1 MKSFTRIKVING
13 HEYLYEITPYYDKEK
28 KQIRQKSKY
37 LGKNLNG
44 VPVKVRS
51 KDQVPRKVL
60 SYGEFVP
67 LRKIAEDLNL
77 ENILSETLHAN
88 EIWPVLS
95 LAMNYV
101 IRPRA
106 LTHIQSWYE
115 GTILTEDH
123 PDLPLSSQ
131 SLSRLLSRI
140 GESTANLDFS
150 RALIQRTS
158 TSRTLIYD
166 ITSLSSYSQ
175 KIDLLEYGYNRDGFD
190 LPQVNLSLIVDID
203 LGIPLMYDVYPES
216 IVDVSTLKN
225 TIKKINAQG
234 VRNYTLIMD
243 RGFFSTANVE
253 ELVSSN
259 LSFIIPPASTLKS
272 VKEAISAI
280 HSSIDDPQ
288 YLKLHQ
294 KEPLF
299 VMPVNIEIGEIHLKG
314 YAYYDQRREQQERN
328 TLYKRL
334 YDLMERLKSVNL
346 KPWMNPGEVFREMAR
361 KDAKFIEWRTA
372 DGKFEVVLRKNAISQ
387 AVNKLGKFILLYQ
400 GQFSWEE
407 CLSLYR
413 GKDAVEKGF
422 AILKNDIDL
431 MPAHVRTDNTL
442 RGYLFIA
449 FLALILRMKLMRLMV
464 EAGLSKKFSVE
475 GLLTELE
482 KIKVMMLPD
491 GQKITTE
498 VTKKQRQ
505 ILDALNMCA

>member
-13 HEYLYEITPYYDKEK
+13 QEYLYEITPYYDKGK

-44 VPVKVRS
+44 VPVKVRF

-60 SYGEFVP
+60 SHGEFVP
-67 LRKIAEDLNL
+67 LMKISEDLNL
-77 ENILSETLHAN
+77 EQILLEMLPTN
-88 EIWPVLS
+88 EVWPVLS

-106 LTHIQSWYE
+106 LNHMQSWYE
-115 GTILTEDH
+115 GTILAQDH
-123 PDLPLSSQ
+123 PDIPLSSL
-131 SLSRLLSRI
+131 SLSRILSRI
-140 GESTANLDFS
+140 GEGTTNLDFS

-158 TSRTLIYD
+158 TAHTLIYD

-175 KIDLLEYGYNRDGFD
+175 NIDLLEYGYNRDGLD
-190 LPQVNLSLIVDID
+190 LPQVNLSLIVDKD
-203 LGIPLMYDVYPES
+203 LGIPLMYDVYPGS

-225 TIKKINAQG
+225 TIKKIKSQG
-234 VRNYTLIMD
+234 VRDYTLIMD
-243 RGFFSTANVE
+243 RGFFSTSNIE

-299 VMPVNIEIGEIHLKG
+299 VMPVNINIGEICLNG
-314 YAYYDQRREQQERN
+314 YAYYDQKREQQERN
-328 TLYKRL
+328 SLYKRL
-334 YDLMERLKSVNL
+334 YDLMERLKGVNL
-346 KPWMNPGEVFREMAR
+346 KPWMNPGEVFRGIAG
-361 KDAKFIEWRTA
+361 KDARFIEWRTI
-372 DGKFEVVLRKNAISQ
+372 DGKFEVALRKNAISQ
-387 AVNKLGKFILLYQ
+387 AINKLGKFILLYQ

-413 GKDAVEKGF
+413 GKDTVEKGF
-422 AILKNDIDL
+422 DVLKNDIDL
-431 MPAHVRTDNTL
+431 MPAHVRTDKTL
-442 RGYLFIA
+442 KGYLFIA
-449 FLALILRMKLMRLMV
+449 FLALILRMKLMKRMV
-464 EAGLSKKFSVE
+464 ETGLSKRFSVE

-482 KIKVMMLPD
+482 KIKVLILPN
-491 GQKITTE
+491 GQRITTE
-498 VTKKQRQ
+498 VTKKQRE
-505 ILDALNMCA
+505 ILDALNTCA

>member
-13 HEYLYEITPYYDKEK
+13 QEYLYEITPYYDKEK

-51 KDQVPRKVL
+51 KDHIPKKVL
-60 SYGEFVP
+60 SHGEFIP
-67 LRKIAEDLNL
+67 LRKIAADLNL
-77 ENILSETLHAN
+77 EHILSEALPAN

-101 IRPRA
+101 VRPRA

-115 GTILTEDH
+115 GPILTEDH

-131 SLSRLLSRI
+131 SLSRMLSRI
-140 GESTANLDFS
+140 GEGTANLDFS
-150 RALIQRTS
+150 KALIQRTS

-175 KIDLLEYGYNRDGFD
+175 NINLLEYGYNRDGFD
-190 LPQVNLSLIVDID
+190 LPQVNLSLIVDKE
-203 LGIPLMYDVYPES
+203 LGIPLMYDVYPGS

-234 VRNYTLIMD
+234 VGDYTLIMD
-243 RGFFSTANVE
+243 RGFFSTANIE

-272 VKEAISAI
+272 VKESISSI

-288 YLKLHQ
+288 YLKLHE

-299 VMPVNIEIGEIHLKG
+299 VMPVNIDVGEIHLKG
-314 YAYYDQRREQQERN
+314 YAYYDQRREQKERN

-334 YDLMERLKSVNL
+334 YELVERLKSVNL
-346 KPWMNPGEVFREMAR
+346 KPWMNPGEVFREIAR
-361 KDAKFIEWRTA
+361 KDARFIEWRTV
-372 DGKFEVVLRKNAISQ
+372 DGKFEVTLRKNAISQ
-387 AVNKLGKFILLYQ
+387 AINRLGKFILLYQ

-413 GKDAVEKGF
+413 GKDTVEKGF
-422 AILKNDIDL
+422 DILKNDIDL
-431 MPAHVRTDNTL
+431 MPANVRTDSTL

-449 FLALILRMKLMRLMV
+449 FLALILRMKLMRMMTK
-464 EAGLSKKFSVE
+464 AGLRKRFSIE

-482 KIKVMMLPD
+482 KIKVIILPD
-491 GQKITTE
+491 GQKITSE
-498 VTKKQRQ
+498 VTKKQRE

>member
-13 HEYLYEITPYYDKEK
+13 KEYLYEITPYYDKEK

-51 KDQVPRKVL
+51 KDQIPRKVL

-67 LRKIAEDLNL
+67 LQKIAEDLNL

-150 RALIQRTS
+150 RALIQRIS

-190 LPQVNLSLIVDID
+190 LPQVNLSLIVDKD
-203 LGIPLMYDVYPES
+203 LGIPLMYDVYPGS

-294 KEPLF
+294 KEPIF

-346 KPWMNPGEVFREMAR
+346 KPWMNPGEVFREIAR

-387 AVNKLGKFILLYQ
+387 AINKLGKFILLYQ

-422 AILKNDIDL
+422 AILKNDIEL

-442 RGYLFIA
+442 RGYLFIT

-491 GQKITTE
+491 GQKIKTE

>member
-13 HEYLYEITPYYDKEK
+13 QEYLYEITPYYNKEK

-44 VPVKVRS
+44 VPIKVRS
-51 KDQVPRKVL
+51 KDQIPKKVL
-60 SYGEFVP
+60 SHGEFIP
-67 LRKIAEDLNL
+67 FRKIVEDLNL
-77 ENILSETLHAN
+77 EHILSETLPAN

-101 IRPRA
+101 VRPRA

-115 GTILTEDH
+115 GTILIEEH

-131 SLSRLLSRI
+131 SLSRMLSRI

-150 RALIQRTS
+150 KALIQGTS

-175 KIDLLEYGYNRDGFD
+175 NINLLEYGYNRDGLD
-190 LPQVNLSLIVDID
+190 LPQVNLSLIVDKE
-203 LGIPLMYDVYPES
+203 LGIPLMYDVYPGS

-234 VRNYTLIMD
+234 VSDYTLIMD
-243 RGFFSTANVE
+243 RGFFSTANIE

-272 VKEAISAI
+272 VKESISAI
-280 HSSIDDPQ
+280 HNSIDDPQ

-299 VMPVNIEIGEIHLKG
+299 VMPVDIDVGDIHLKG
-314 YAYYDQRREQQERN
+314 YAYYDQRREQKERN
-328 TLYKRL
+328 TFYRRL
-334 YDLMERLKSVNL
+334 YELVERLKSVNL
-346 KPWMNPGEVFREMAR
+346 KPWMNPGEVFREIAR
-361 KDAKFIEWRTA
+361 KDARFIDWRTV
-372 DGKFEVVLRKNAISQ
+372 DGKFVVALKKNAISQ
-387 AVNKLGKFILLYQ
+387 AINKLGKFILLYQ

-413 GKDAVEKGF
+413 GKDTVEKGF
-422 AILKNDIDL
+422 YILKNDIDL
-431 MPAHVRTDNTL
+431 MPANVRTDSTL

-449 FLALILRMKLMRLMV
+449 FLALVLRMKLMSMMNK
-464 EAGLSKKFSVE
+464 AGLNKRFSVE

-482 KIKVMMLPD
+482 KIKVIILPD
-491 GQKITTE
+491 GQKITSE
-498 VTKKQRQ
+498 VTKKQRE